1 MPNTTPCRAPWSR
14 RCPSN
19 VSLEAASA
27 SAVGAIALQGLRQA
41 RLELGMSV
49 AVIGLGLLGQFAVQL
64 CRANGCRVMGVD
76 LDPKK
81 CELALAS
88 GAEDRMRRR

>member
-1 MPNTTPCRAPWSR
+1 
-14 RCPSN
+14 
-19 VSLEAASA
+19 
-27 SAVGAIALQGLRQA
+27 
-41 RLELGMSV
+41 MSV
-49 AVIGLGLLGQFAVQL
+49 AVIGLGLLGQFLVQL

-88 GAEDRMRRR
+88 GAEIACAADESAALLGRAAH